1 MIWVQ
6 EDDKTKN
13 DKTVTKVLVNFTNAA
28 VVFRD

>member
-6 EDDKTKN
+6 EDDKNKN
-13 DKTVTKVLVNFTNAA
+13 DKTVTKVLVYFTNTA